1 MSFRASSEADHTAGA
16 SVAGMGM
23 VTAGS
28 MFANVAAYLLQVLAS
43 RMLGV
48 EGYGEFAS
56 LLAAQLVL
64 AVPALALQ
72 SVVAR
77 EVVRG
82 RSSRELRTVGY
93 RCAAVVGVLAVAL
106 APALSAAMDVSMAAT
121 LSAVIAAPVLVLL
134 AAEQGLLQG
143 RGRFGALSVVLAA
156 AGFGKVAPAVV
167 VLVLGGGPGS
177 VLLATAAGIG
187 AVALGARLTAGV
199 PVNSVSETKVTVLAV
214 LQASQVQLVLI
225 AMSALDL
232 VLARALLS
240 SNEAGLYAVG
250 AVASKAAF
258 WLPQAV
264 GVVLYPR
271 MANPLHSASAVRSA
285 LSVVA
290 GLGTVLVIGGALASP
305 LLPLVVGDTYSGVQN
320 YVWLFVLQGACL
332 AVLQSALLW
341 AIAGERT
348 HLAFVAWFALAA
360 EVLLLLFVASTL
372 AQFVTVAA
380 VTAAVTMV
388 VVCALVLRGD
398 QRGAGRMKSRTKDL
412 A

>member
-1 MSFRASSEADHTAGA
+1 MSFRASSEAEHTAGA

-93 RCAAVVGVLAVAL
+93 RCAAVVGVLALAL
-106 APALSAAMDVSMAAT
+106 SPALSAAMDVSMAAT
-121 LSAVIAAPVLVLL
+121 VSAVIAAPVLVLL

-143 RGRFGALSVVLAA
+143 RGRFGALSIVLAA
-156 AGFGKVAPAVV
+156 AGFGKVAPAVL

-177 VLLATAAGIG
+177 VLLATAVGIG
-187 AVALGARLTAGV
+187 VVALGARWTAGV

-232 VLARALLS
+232 VLARTLLS

-271 MANPLHSASAVRSA
+271 MANPLHSAAAVRSA
-285 LSVVA
+285 LAVVA

-348 HLAFVAWFALAA
+348 HLAVVAWIALAA

-380 VTAAVTMV
+380 ATAAVTMV
-388 VVCALVLRGD
+388 VVCGLALWGKD
-398 QRGAGRMKSRTKDL
+398 ISRRR

>member
-93 RCAAVVGVLAVAL
+93 RCAAVVGVLALAL
-106 APALSAAMDVSMAAT
+106 APALSAAMDVSMTAT
-121 LSAVIAAPVLVLL
+121 VSAVIAAPVLVLL

-143 RGRFGALSVVLAA
+143 RGRFGALSIVLAA
-156 AGFGKVAPAVV
+156 AGFGKVAPAVL

-187 AVALGARLTAGV
+187 VVALGARWTAGV

-232 VLARALLS
+232 VLARTLLS

-285 LSVVA
+285 LAVVA

-305 LLPLVVGDTYSGVQN
+305 LLPLVVGDTYSGVQE

-341 AIAGERT
+341 AIAGEHT
-348 HLAFVAWFALAA
+348 HLALVAWFALGV

-372 AQFVTVAA
+372 AQFVVVAA

-388 VVCALVLRGD
+388 VVCGLALWGN
-398 QRGAGRMKSRTKDL
+398 RMDRPST
-412 A
+412 

>member
-1 MSFRASSEADHTAGA
+1 MSFRASSEAEHTAGA

-93 RCAAVVGVLAVAL
+93 RCAAVVGVLALAL
-106 APALSAAMDVSMAAT
+106 SPALSAAMDVSMAAT
-121 LSAVIAAPVLVLL
+121 VSAVIAAPVLVLL

-143 RGRFGALSVVLAA
+143 RGRFGALSIVLAA
-156 AGFGKVAPAVV
+156 AGFGKVAPAVL

-187 AVALGARLTAGV
+187 VAALGARWTAGV
-199 PVNSVSETKVTVLAV
+199 PVDSVSETKVTVLAV

-232 VLARALLS
+232 VLARTLLS

-271 MANPLHSASAVRSA
+271 MANPLHSAAAVRSA
-285 LSVVA
+285 LAVVA

-348 HLAFVAWFALAA
+348 HLAVVAWIALAA

-380 VTAAVTMV
+380 ATAAVTMV
-388 VVCALVLRGD
+388 VVCGLALWGKD
-398 QRGAGRMKSRTKDL
+398 ISRRR

>member
-1 MSFRASSEADHTAGA
+1 
-16 SVAGMGM
+16 M

-93 RCAAVVGVLAVAL
+93 RCAAVVGVLALAL
-106 APALSAAMDVSMAAT
+106 SPALSAAMDVSMAAT
-121 LSAVIAAPVLVLL
+121 VSAVIAAPVLVLL

-143 RGRFGALSVVLAA
+143 RGRFGALSIVLAA
-156 AGFGKVAPAVV
+156 AGFGKVAPAVL

-177 VLLATAAGIG
+177 VLLATAVGIG
-187 AVALGARLTAGV
+187 VVALGARWTAGV

-232 VLARALLS
+232 VLARTLLS

-264 GVVLYPR
+264 GVVLYPQ
-271 MANPLHSASAVRSA
+271 MANPLHSAAAVRSA
-285 LSVVA
+285 LAVVA

-348 HLAFVAWFALAA
+348 HLAVVAWIALAA

-380 VTAAVTMV
+380 ATAVVTMV
-388 VVCALVLRGD
+388 VVCGLALWGKD
-398 QRGAGRMKSRTKDL
+398 ISRRR

>member
-1 MSFRASSEADHTAGA
+1 M
-16 SVAGMGM
+16 
-23 VTAGS
+23 TAGS

-106 APALSAAMDVSMAAT
+106 APALSAAMDISMAAT
-121 LSAVIAAPVLVLL
+121 VSAVIAAPVLVLL

-143 RGRFGALSVVLAA
+143 RGRFGALSLVLAA

-177 VLLATAAGIG
+177 VLLATAVGIG
-187 AVALGARLTAGV
+187 AVAVGARWTAGA
-199 PVNSVSETKVTVLAV
+199 PVSSVSETKVTVLAV

-232 VLARALLS
+232 VLARTLLS

-271 MANPLHSASAVRSA
+271 MANPLHSAAAVRSA
-285 LSVVA
+285 LAVVA

-372 AQFVTVAA
+372 AQFVIVAA
-380 VTAAVTMV
+380 ATAAVTMV
-388 VVCALVLRGD
+388 VVCGLALWGNRVT
-398 QRGAGRMKSRTKDL
+398 ASS
-412 A
+412 

>member
-1 MSFRASSEADHTAGA
+1 MSFRASSEADPTAGA

-93 RCAAVVGVLAVAL
+93 RCAAVVGVLALAL
-106 APALSAAMDVSMAAT
+106 APALSAAMDISMAAT
-121 LSAVIAAPVLVLL
+121 VSAVVAAPVLVLL

-156 AGFGKVAPAVV
+156 AGVGKVAPAVL
-167 VLVLGGGPGS
+167 VLLLGGGPGS

-187 AVALGARLTAGV
+187 VVALGARWTAGV
-199 PVNSVSETKVTVLAV
+199 PVDSVSETKVTVLAV

-232 VLARALLS
+232 VLARTLLS

-285 LSVVA
+285 LAVVA
-290 GLGTVLVIGGALASP
+290 GLGTVLVIGGAVASP

-372 AQFVTVAA
+372 AQFVVVAA

-388 VVCALVLRGD
+388 VVCGLVLWGNRVDRQGV
-398 QRGAGRMKSRTKDL
+398 
-412 A
+412 

>member
-1 MSFRASSEADHTAGA
+1 M
-16 SVAGMGM
+16 
-23 VTAGS
+23 TAGS

-93 RCAAVVGVLAVAL
+93 RCAAVVGVLALAL
-106 APALSAAMDVSMAAT
+106 SPALSAAMDVSMAAT
-121 LSAVIAAPVLVLL
+121 VSAVIAAPVLVLL

-143 RGRFGALSVVLAA
+143 RGRFGALSIVLAA
-156 AGFGKVAPAVV
+156 AGFGKVAPAVL

-187 AVALGARLTAGV
+187 VVALGARWTAGV

-232 VLARALLS
+232 VLARTLLS

-271 MANPLHSASAVRSA
+271 MANPLHSAAAVRSA
-285 LSVVA
+285 LAVVA

-348 HLAFVAWFALAA
+348 HLAVVAWIALAA

-380 VTAAVTMV
+380 ATAAVTMV
-388 VVCALVLRGD
+388 VVCGLALWGKD
-398 QRGAGRMKSRTKDL
+398 ISRRR

>member
-1 MSFRASSEADHTAGA
+1 MSFRASSEADHTPGA

-82 RSSRELRTVGY
+82 RSSGELRTVGY

-106 APALSAAMDVSMAAT
+106 APALSAAMDISMAAT
-121 LSAVIAAPVLVLL
+121 VSAVIAAPVLVLL

-143 RGRFGALSVVLAA
+143 RGRFGALSLVLAA
-156 AGFGKVAPAVV
+156 AGFGKVVPAVV
-167 VLVLGGGPGS
+167 VLALGGGPGS
-177 VLLATAAGIG
+177 VLLATAGGIG
-187 AVALGARLTAGV
+187 AVAVGARWTAGA
-199 PVNSVSETKVTVLAV
+199 PVSSVSETKVTVLAV

-232 VLARALLS
+232 VLARTLLS

-271 MANPLHSASAVRSA
+271 MANPLHSAAAVRSA
-285 LSVVA
+285 LAVVA

-372 AQFVTVAA
+372 AQFVIVAA
-380 VTAAVTMV
+380 ATAAVTMV
-388 VVCALVLRGD
+388 AVCALVLWGGGVSR
-398 QRGAGRMKSRTKDL
+398 QRDGSR
-412 A
+412 

>member
-1 MSFRASSEADHTAGA
+1 M
-16 SVAGMGM
+16 
-23 VTAGS
+23 TAGS

-93 RCAAVVGVLAVAL
+93 RCAAVVGVLALAL
-106 APALSAAMDVSMAAT
+106 SPALSAALDVSMAAT
-121 LSAVIAAPVLVLL
+121 VSAVIAAPVLVLL

-143 RGRFGALSVVLAA
+143 RGRFGALSIVLAA
-156 AGFGKVAPAVV
+156 AGFGKVAPAVL

-187 AVALGARLTAGV
+187 VVALGARWTAGV

-232 VLARALLS
+232 VLARTLLS

-271 MANPLHSASAVRSA
+271 MANPLHSAAAVRSA
-285 LSVVA
+285 LAVVA

-348 HLAFVAWFALAA
+348 HLAVVAWIALAA

-380 VTAAVTMV
+380 ATAAVTMV
-388 VVCALVLRGD
+388 VVCGLALWGKD
-398 QRGAGRMKSRTKDL
+398 ISRRR

>member
-1 MSFRASSEADHTAGA
+1 MIGTLYRVLMSFRASSEAGHSSGS

-43 RMLGV
+43 RWLGV
-48 EGYGEFAS
+48 DGYGEFAS

-82 RSSRELRTVGY
+82 RSSSELRTVGY
-93 RCAAVVGVLAVAL
+93 RCAAVVGVIALAL
-106 APALSAAMDVSMAAT
+106 APVLSAAMDVSTAAT
-121 LSAVIAAPVLVLL
+121 AAAVVAAPALVLL

-156 AGFGKVAPAVV
+156 AGFGKVVPAVV
-167 VLVLGGGPGS
+167 VLVLGGSPGA
-177 VLLATAAGIG
+177 VLLAIAVGIG
-187 AVALGARLTAGV
+187 VVALGARWTAGA
-199 PVNSVSETKVTVLAV
+199 PVNAVSETKVTVLAV

-225 AMSALDL
+225 ALSALDL

-240 SNEAGLYAVG
+240 PNEAGLYAVG

-271 MANPLHSASAVRSA
+271 MADPLHSAAAVRSA
-285 LSVVA
+285 LTVVA
-290 GLGTVLVIGGALASP
+290 GLGTVLVIGGAVASP
-305 LLPLVVGDTYSGVQN
+305 VLTLVVGDTYSGVQQ

-332 AVLQSALLW
+332 AVLQGALLW

-348 HLAFVAWFALAA
+348 RLALVAWVALAV
-360 EVLLLLFVASTL
+360 EVLLLLVVASTL

-380 VTAAVTMV
+380 ITAAVTAAV
-388 VVCALVLRGD
+388 VCGSAL
-398 QRGAGRMKSRTKDL
+398 RTV

>member
-1 MSFRASSEADHTAGA
+1 MSFRASSEADPTAGA

-93 RCAAVVGVLAVAL
+93 RCAAVVGVLALAL
-106 APALSAAMDVSMAAT
+106 APALSAAMDISMAAT
-121 LSAVIAAPVLVLL
+121 VSAVVAAPVLVLL

-156 AGFGKVAPAVV
+156 AGVGKVAPAVL
-167 VLVLGGGPGS
+167 VLLLGGGPGS

-187 AVALGARLTAGV
+187 VVALGARWTAGV
-199 PVNSVSETKVTVLAV
+199 PVDSVSETKVTVLAV

-232 VLARALLS
+232 VLARTLLS

-285 LSVVA
+285 LAVVA
-290 GLGTVLVIGGALASP
+290 GLGTVLVIGGAVASP
-305 LLPLVVGDTYSGVQN
+305 LLPVVVGDTYSGVQN

-372 AQFVTVAA
+372 AQFVVVAA

-388 VVCALVLRGD
+388 VVCGLVLWGNRVDRQGV
-398 QRGAGRMKSRTKDL
+398 
-412 A
+412 

>member
-93 RCAAVVGVLAVAL
+93 RCAAVVGVLALAL
-106 APALSAAMDVSMAAT
+106 APALSAAMDISVGAT
-121 LSAVIAAPVLVLL
+121 VSAVIAAPVLVLL

-167 VLVLGGGPGS
+167 VLLLGGGPGS
-177 VLLATAAGIG
+177 ILLATAAGIG
-187 AVALGARLTAGV
+187 VVALGARWTAGV

-232 VLARALLS
+232 VLARTLLS
-240 SNEAGLYAVG
+240 TNEAGLYAVG

-271 MANPLHSASAVRSA
+271 MANPLHSDSAVRSA
-285 LSVVA
+285 LAVVA
-290 GLGTVLVIGGALASP
+290 GLGTVLVIGGAVASP
-305 LLPLVVGDTYSGVQN
+305 LLPLVVGDTYSGVQE

-348 HLAFVAWFALAA
+348 HLAFVAWFALAV
-360 EVLLLLFVASTL
+360 EILLLVFVASTL

-388 VVCALVLRGD
+388 VVCGLVLFARD
-398 QRGAGRMKSRTKDL
+398 APR
-412 A
+412 

>member
-1 MSFRASSEADHTAGA
+1 MSFRASSEAVHTAGA

-93 RCAAVVGVLAVAL
+93 RCAAVVGVLALAL
-106 APALSAAMDVSMAAT
+106 SPALSAALDVSMAAT
-121 LSAVIAAPVLVLL
+121 VSAVIAAPVLVLL

-143 RGRFGALSVVLAA
+143 RGRFGALSIVLAA
-156 AGFGKVAPAVV
+156 AGFGKVAPAVL

-187 AVALGARLTAGV
+187 VVALGARWTAGV

-232 VLARALLS
+232 VLARTLLS

-271 MANPLHSASAVRSA
+271 MANPLHSAAAVRSA
-285 LSVVA
+285 LAVVA

-348 HLAFVAWFALAA
+348 HLAVVAWIALAA

-380 VTAAVTMV
+380 ATAAVTMV
-388 VVCALVLRGD
+388 VVCGLALWGKD
-398 QRGAGRMKSRTKDL
+398 ISRRR

>member
-93 RCAAVVGVLAVAL
+93 RCAAVVGVLALAL
-106 APALSAAMDVSMAAT
+106 APALSSAMDVSMAAT
-121 LSAVIAAPVLVLL
+121 VSAVIAAPVLVLL

-143 RGRFGALSVVLAA
+143 RGRFGALSIVLAA
-156 AGFGKVAPAVV
+156 AGFGKVAPAVL
-167 VLVLGGGPGS
+167 VLLLGGGPGS

-187 AVALGARLTAGV
+187 VVALGARWTAGV

-232 VLARALLS
+232 VLARTLLS

-285 LSVVA
+285 LAVVA

-305 LLPLVVGDTYSGVQN
+305 LLPLVVGDTYSGVQE

-341 AIAGERT
+341 AIAGEHT
-348 HLAFVAWFALAA
+348 HLALVAWFALGV

-372 AQFVTVAA
+372 AQFVVVAA
-380 VTAAVTMV
+380 VTAAVTMM
-388 VVCALVLRGD
+388 VVCGLALWGN
-398 QRGAGRMKSRTKDL
+398 RMDRPST
-412 A
+412 

>member
-1 MSFRASSEADHTAGA
+1 M
-16 SVAGMGM
+16 
-23 VTAGS
+23 TAGS

-93 RCAAVVGVLAVAL
+93 RCAAVVGVLALAL
-106 APALSAAMDVSMAAT
+106 SPALSAAMDVSMAAT
-121 LSAVIAAPVLVLL
+121 VSAVIAAPVLVLL

-143 RGRFGALSVVLAA
+143 RGRFGALSIVLAA
-156 AGFGKVAPAVV
+156 AGFGKVAPAVL

-177 VLLATAAGIG
+177 VLLATAVGIG
-187 AVALGARLTAGV
+187 VVALGARWTAGV

-232 VLARALLS
+232 VLARTLLS

-271 MANPLHSASAVRSA
+271 MANPLHSAAAVRSA
-285 LSVVA
+285 LAVVA

-348 HLAFVAWFALAA
+348 HLAVVAWIALAA

-380 VTAAVTMV
+380 ATAAVTMV
-388 VVCALVLRGD
+388 VVCGLALWGKD
-398 QRGAGRMKSRTKDL
+398 ISRRR

>member
-93 RCAAVVGVLAVAL
+93 RCAAVVGVLALAL
-106 APALSAAMDVSMAAT
+106 APALSAAMDISMAAT
-121 LSAVIAAPVLVLL
+121 VSAVIAAPVLVLL

-156 AGFGKVAPAVV
+156 AGFGKVAPAVL

-187 AVALGARLTAGV
+187 VVALGARWTAGV

-232 VLARALLS
+232 VLARTLLS

-285 LSVVA
+285 LAVVA
-290 GLGTVLVIGGALASP
+290 GLGTVLVIGGAVASP
-305 LLPLVVGDTYSGVQN
+305 LLPLVVGDTYSGVQE

-348 HLAFVAWFALAA
+348 HLAFVAWFALGV

-372 AQFVTVAA
+372 AQFVVVAA

-388 VVCALVLRGD
+388 VVCGLVLWGNRVD
-398 QRGAGRMKSRTKDL
+398 RPST
-412 A
+412 

>member
-1 MSFRASSEADHTAGA
+1 MIGTLYRGLMSFRASSEAEHTAGA

-93 RCAAVVGVLAVAL
+93 RCAAVVGVLALAL
-106 APALSAAMDVSMAAT
+106 APALSAAMDISMAAT
-121 LSAVIAAPVLVLL
+121 VSAVIAAPVLVLL

-156 AGFGKVAPAVV
+156 AGFGKVAPAVL

-187 AVALGARLTAGV
+187 VVALGARWTAGV

-232 VLARALLS
+232 VLARTLLS

-258 WLPQAV
+258 WLPQA
-264 GVVLYPR
+264 
-271 MANPLHSASAVRSA
+271 SASFCIRGWRTRCIRPPRCDRRWPSSRGSVRFWWSA
-285 LSVVA
+285 ARWRLRCCH
-290 GLGTVLVIGGALASP
+290 
-305 LLPLVVGDTYSGVQN
+305 
-320 YVWLFVLQGACL
+320 WW
-332 AVLQSALLW
+332 W
-341 AIAGERT
+341 AIRIPVCRSTSGCSCCR
-348 HLAFVAWFALAA
+348 VRAWPCCRARCCGPSR
-360 EVLLLLFVASTL
+360 ASAPTSL
-372 AQFVTVAA
+372 SSPGSPSASRCCCCCSSRRHSRNSSSSPQSP
-380 VTAAVTMV
+380 
-388 VVCALVLRGD
+388 
-398 QRGAGRMKSRTKDL
+398 QR
-412 A
+412 

>member
-1 MSFRASSEADHTAGA
+1 MSFRASPEADPTAGA

-93 RCAAVVGVLAVAL
+93 RCAAVVGVLALAL
-106 APALSAAMDVSMAAT
+106 APALSAAMDISMAAT
-121 LSAVIAAPVLVLL
+121 VSAVVAAPVLVLL

-156 AGFGKVAPAVV
+156 AGVGKVAPAVL
-167 VLVLGGGPGS
+167 VLLLGGGPGS

-187 AVALGARLTAGV
+187 VVALGARWTAGV
-199 PVNSVSETKVTVLAV
+199 PVDSVSETKVTVLAV

-232 VLARALLS
+232 VLARTLLS

-285 LSVVA
+285 LAVVA
-290 GLGTVLVIGGALASP
+290 GLGTVLVIGGAVASP

-372 AQFVTVAA
+372 AQFVVVAA

-388 VVCALVLRGD
+388 VVCGLVLWGNRVDRQGV
-398 QRGAGRMKSRTKDL
+398 
-412 A
+412 

>member
-1 MSFRASSEADHTAGA
+1 MSFRASSEADHTPGA

-106 APALSAAMDVSMAAT
+106 APALSAAMDISMAAT
-121 LSAVIAAPVLVLL
+121 VSAVIAAPVLVLL

-143 RGRFGALSVVLAA
+143 RGRFGALSLVLAA

-167 VLVLGGGPGS
+167 VLALGGGPGS
-177 VLLATAAGIG
+177 VLLATAVGIG
-187 AVALGARLTAGV
+187 AVALGARWTAGA
-199 PVNSVSETKVTVLAV
+199 PVSSVSETKVTVLAV

-232 VLARALLS
+232 VLARTLLS
-240 SNEAGLYAVG
+240 SNQAGLYAVG

-271 MANPLHSASAVRSA
+271 MANPLHSAAALRSA
-285 LSVVA
+285 LAVVA

-372 AQFVTVAA
+372 AQFVVVAA
-380 VTAAVTMV
+380 ATAAVTMV
-388 VVCALVLRGD
+388 AVCALVLWGGGVSR
-398 QRGAGRMKSRTKDL
+398 QRDGSR
-412 A
+412 

>member
-1 MSFRASSEADHTAGA
+1 MSFRASSEAEHTAGA

-93 RCAAVVGVLAVAL
+93 RCAAVVGVLALAL
-106 APALSAAMDVSMAAT
+106 SPALSAAMDVSMAAT
-121 LSAVIAAPVLVLL
+121 VSAVIAAPVLVLL

-143 RGRFGALSVVLAA
+143 RGRFGALSIVLAA
-156 AGFGKVAPAVV
+156 AGFGKVAPAVL

-187 AVALGARLTAGV
+187 VVALGARWTAGV

-232 VLARALLS
+232 VLARTLLS

-271 MANPLHSASAVRSA
+271 MANPLHSAAAVRSA
-285 LSVVA
+285 LAVVA

-348 HLAFVAWFALAA
+348 HLAVVAWIALAA

-380 VTAAVTMV
+380 ATAAVTMV
-388 VVCALVLRGD
+388 VVCGLALWGKDISR
-398 QRGAGRMKSRTKDL
+398 RRAGSR
-412 A
+412 

>member
-1 MSFRASSEADHTAGA
+1 MSFRASEADHTAGA

-28 MFANVAAYLLQVLAS
+28 MFANVAAYVLQVLAS

-106 APALSAAMDVSMAAT
+106 APALSAAMDISMAST
-121 LSAVIAAPVLVLL
+121 VSAVIAAPVLVLL

-156 AGFGKVAPAVV
+156 AGFGKVAPAVL

-187 AVALGARLTAGV
+187 VVSLGARWTAGV
-199 PVNSVSETKVTVLAV
+199 PVHAVSETKVTVLAV

-232 VLARALLS
+232 VLARTLLS

-285 LSVVA
+285 LAVVA

-380 VTAAVTMV
+380 VTAAVTMA
-388 VVCALVLRGD
+388 VVCGLVLWGNREIAPTGPD
-398 QRGAGRMKSRTKDL
+398 RS
-412 A
+412 

>member
-1 MSFRASSEADHTAGA
+1 MSFRASSEADHPAGA

-28 MFANVAAYLLQVLAS
+28 MFANVVAYLLQVLAS

-56 LLAAQLVL
+56 LLAVQLVL

-82 RSSRELRTVGY
+82 RSSRELRGVGY
-93 RCAAVVGVLAVAL
+93 RCAAVVGVLAL
-106 APALSAAMDVSMAAT
+106 AVSPALSAAMDVSAAAT
-121 LSAVIAAPVLVLL
+121 VSAVIAAPVLVLL

-167 VLVLGGGPGS
+167 VLLLGGGPGS

-187 AVALGARLTAGV
+187 VVAVGARSAAGA
-199 PVNSVSETKVTVLAV
+199 PVNAVSETRVTVLTV

-232 VLARALLS
+232 VLARSLLS
-240 SNEAGLYAVG
+240 STEAGLYAVG

-271 MANPLHSASAVRSA
+271 MANPLHSAAAVRSA
-285 LSVVA
+285 LTVVA
-290 GLGTVLVIGGALASP
+290 GLGTVLVLGGALASP
-305 LLPLVVGDTYSGVQN
+305 LLPLVVGDTYSGVQQ

-348 HLAFVAWFALAA
+348 HLALVAWFALAV
-360 EVLLLLFVASTL
+360 EVLLLLFVAFTL

-380 VTAAVTMV
+380 VTAAVTMA
-388 VVCALVLRGD
+388 VVCGVVLFGD
-398 QRGAGRMKSRTKDL
+398 RISRARAGSRR
-412 A
+412 

>member
-1 MSFRASSEADHTAGA
+1 M
-16 SVAGMGM
+16 
-23 VTAGS
+23 TAGS

-82 RSSRELRTVGY
+82 RSSGELRTVGY

-106 APALSAAMDVSMAAT
+106 APALSAAMDISMAAT
-121 LSAVIAAPVLVLL
+121 VSAVIAAPVLVLL

-143 RGRFGALSVVLAA
+143 RGRFGALSLVLAA
-156 AGFGKVAPAVV
+156 AGFGKVVPAVV
-167 VLVLGGGPGS
+167 VLALGGGPGS
-177 VLLATAAGIG
+177 VLLATAGGIG
-187 AVALGARLTAGV
+187 AVAVGARWTAGA
-199 PVNSVSETKVTVLAV
+199 PVSSVSETKVTVLAV

-232 VLARALLS
+232 VLARTLLS

-271 MANPLHSASAVRSA
+271 MANPLHSAAAVRSA
-285 LSVVA
+285 LAVVA

-372 AQFVTVAA
+372 AQFVIVAA
-380 VTAAVTMV
+380 ATAAVTMV
-388 VVCALVLRGD
+388 AVCALVLWGGGVSR
-398 QRGAGRMKSRTKDL
+398 QRDGSR
-412 A
+412 

>member
-1 MSFRASSEADHTAGA
+1 MSFRASSEADPTAGA

-82 RSSRELRTVGY
+82 RSSRELRTLGY
-93 RCAAVVGVLAVAL
+93 RCAAVVGVLALAL
-106 APALSAAMDVSMAAT
+106 APALSAAMDISMAAT
-121 LSAVIAAPVLVLL
+121 VSAVVAAPVLVLL

-156 AGFGKVAPAVV
+156 AGVGKVAPAVL
-167 VLVLGGGPGS
+167 VLLLGGGPGS

-187 AVALGARLTAGV
+187 VVALGARWTAGV

-232 VLARALLS
+232 VLARTLLS

-285 LSVVA
+285 LAVVA
-290 GLGTVLVIGGALASP
+290 GLGTVLVIGGAVASP

-372 AQFVTVAA
+372 AQFVVVAA

-388 VVCALVLRGD
+388 VVCGLVLWGNRVDRQGV
-398 QRGAGRMKSRTKDL
+398 
-412 A
+412 

>member
-1 MSFRASSEADHTAGA
+1 M
-16 SVAGMGM
+16 
-23 VTAGS
+23 TAGS

-106 APALSAAMDVSMAAT
+106 APALSAAMNVSMTAT
-121 LSAVIAAPVLVLL
+121 VSAVIAAPVLVLL

-143 RGRFGALSVVLAA
+143 RGRFGALSLVLAA
-156 AGFGKVAPAVV
+156 AGFGKVVPAVV
-167 VLVLGGGPGS
+167 VLALGGGPGS

-187 AVALGARLTAGV
+187 AVAIGARWTAGV
-199 PVNSVSETKVTVLAV
+199 PENSVSETKVTVLAV

-232 VLARALLS
+232 VLARTLLS

-271 MANPLHSASAVRSA
+271 MANPAHSAAAVRSA
-285 LSVVA
+285 LAVVA

-360 EVLLLLFVASTL
+360 EVLLLVFVASTL

-388 VVCALVLRGD
+388 VVCGLVLWGNRVT
-398 QRGAGRMKSRTKDL
+398 ASS
-412 A
+412 

>member
-1 MSFRASSEADHTAGA
+1 
-16 SVAGMGM
+16 M

-93 RCAAVVGVLAVAL
+93 RCAAVVGVLALAL
-106 APALSAAMDVSMAAT
+106 APALSSAMDVSMAAT
-121 LSAVIAAPVLVLL
+121 VSAVIAAPVLVLL

-143 RGRFGALSVVLAA
+143 RGRFGALSIVLAA
-156 AGFGKVAPAVV
+156 AGFGKVAPAVL
-167 VLVLGGGPGS
+167 VLLLGGGPGS

-187 AVALGARLTAGV
+187 VVALGARWTAGV

-232 VLARALLS
+232 VLARTLLS

-285 LSVVA
+285 LAVVA

-305 LLPLVVGDTYSGVQN
+305 LLPLVVGDTYSGVQE

-341 AIAGERT
+341 AIAGEHT
-348 HLAFVAWFALAA
+348 HLALVAWFALGV

-372 AQFVTVAA
+372 AQFVVVAA
-380 VTAAVTMV
+380 VTAAVTMM
-388 VVCALVLRGD
+388 VVCGLALWGN
-398 QRGAGRMKSRTKDL
+398 RMDRPST
-412 A
+412 

>member
-1 MSFRASSEADHTAGA
+1 M
-16 SVAGMGM
+16 
-23 VTAGS
+23 TAGS

-93 RCAAVVGVLAVAL
+93 RCAAVVGVLALAL
-106 APALSAAMDVSMAAT
+106 SPALSAAMDVSMAAT
-121 LSAVIAAPVLVLL
+121 VSAVIAAPVLVLL

-143 RGRFGALSVVLAA
+143 RGRFGALSIVLAA
-156 AGFGKVAPAVV
+156 AGFGKVAPAVL

-187 AVALGARLTAGV
+187 VVALGARWTAGV
-199 PVNSVSETKVTVLAV
+199 PVNSASETKVTVLAV

-232 VLARALLS
+232 VLARTLLS

-271 MANPLHSASAVRSA
+271 MANPLHSAAAVRSA
-285 LSVVA
+285 LAVVA

-348 HLAFVAWFALAA
+348 HLAVVAWIALAA

-380 VTAAVTMV
+380 ATAAVTMV
-388 VVCALVLRGD
+388 VVCGLALWGKD
-398 QRGAGRMKSRTKDL
+398 ISRRR

>member
-1 MSFRASSEADHTAGA
+1 MSFRASSEAEHTAGA

-93 RCAAVVGVLAVAL
+93 RCAAVVGVLALAL
-106 APALSAAMDVSMAAT
+106 SPALSAAMDVSMAAT
-121 LSAVIAAPVLVLL
+121 VSAVIAAPVLVLL

-143 RGRFGALSVVLAA
+143 RGRFGALSIVLAA
-156 AGFGKVAPAVV
+156 AGFGKVAPAVL

-187 AVALGARLTAGV
+187 VAALGARWTAGV

-232 VLARALLS
+232 VLARTLLS

-271 MANPLHSASAVRSA
+271 MANPLHSAAAVRSA
-285 LSVVA
+285 LAVVA

-348 HLAFVAWFALAA
+348 HLAVVAWIALAA

-380 VTAAVTMV
+380 ATAAVTMV
-388 VVCALVLRGD
+388 VVCGLALWGKD
-398 QRGAGRMKSRTKDL
+398 ISRRR

>member
-1 MSFRASSEADHTAGA
+1 MSFRASSEAEHTAGA

-93 RCAAVVGVLAVAL
+93 RCAAVVGVLALAL
-106 APALSAAMDVSMAAT
+106 SPALSAAMDVSMAAT
-121 LSAVIAAPVLVLL
+121 VSAVIAAPVLVLL

-143 RGRFGALSVVLAA
+143 RGRFGALSIVLAA
-156 AGFGKVAPAVV
+156 AGFGKVAPAVL

-187 AVALGARLTAGV
+187 VVALGARWTAGV

-232 VLARALLS
+232 VLARTLLS

-271 MANPLHSASAVRSA
+271 MANPLHSAAAVRSA
-285 LSVVA
+285 LAVVA

-348 HLAFVAWFALAA
+348 HLAVVAWIALAA

-380 VTAAVTMV
+380 ATAAVTMV
-388 VVCALVLRGD
+388 VVCGLALWGKD
-398 QRGAGRMKSRTKDL
+398 ISRRR

>member
-1 MSFRASSEADHTAGA
+1 MSFRASSEAEHTAGA

-93 RCAAVVGVLAVAL
+93 RCAAVVGVLALAL

-121 LSAVIAAPVLVLL
+121 VSAVIAAPVLVLL

-156 AGFGKVAPAVV
+156 AGFGKVAPAVL

-187 AVALGARLTAGV
+187 VVALGARWTAGV

-232 VLARALLS
+232 VLARTLLS

-271 MANPLHSASAVRSA
+271 MANPLHSAAAVRSA
-285 LSVVA
+285 LAVVA

-348 HLAFVAWFALAA
+348 HLAVVAWIALAA

-380 VTAAVTMV
+380 ATAAVTMV
-388 VVCALVLRGD
+388 VVCGLALWGKD
-398 QRGAGRMKSRTKDL
+398 ISRRR

>member
-1 MSFRASSEADHTAGA
+1 MSFRASSEADHTPGA

-106 APALSAAMDVSMAAT
+106 APALSAAMDISMAAT
-121 LSAVIAAPVLVLL
+121 VSAVIAAPVLVLL

-143 RGRFGALSVVLAA
+143 RGRFGALSLVLAA

-177 VLLATAAGIG
+177 VLLATAVGIG
-187 AVALGARLTAGV
+187 AVAVGARWTAGA
-199 PVNSVSETKVTVLAV
+199 PVSSVSETKVTVLAV

-232 VLARALLS
+232 VLARTLLS

-271 MANPLHSASAVRSA
+271 MANPLHSAAAVRSA
-285 LSVVA
+285 LAVVA

-372 AQFVTVAA
+372 AQFVIVAA
-380 VTAAVTMV
+380 ATAAVTMV
-388 VVCALVLRGD
+388 VVCGLALWGNRVT
-398 QRGAGRMKSRTKDL
+398 ASS
-412 A
+412 

>member
-1 MSFRASSEADHTAGA
+1 MIGTLYRGLMSFRASSEADHPAGT

-106 APALSAAMDVSMAAT
+106 APALSAAMNVSTAAT

-143 RGRFGALSVVLAA
+143 RGRFGALSLVLAA

-167 VLVLGGGPGS
+167 VLLLGGGPGS

-187 AVALGARLTAGV
+187 VVAVGARAAAGV
-199 PVNSVSETKVTVLAV
+199 PVNAVSETKVTVSTV

-225 AMSALDL
+225 ALSALDL
-232 VLARALLS
+232 VLARSLLS
-240 SNEAGLYAVG
+240 STEAGLYAVG
-250 AVASKAAF
+250 AVASKAAL

-271 MANPLHSASAVRSA
+271 MANPQHSTAAVRSA
-285 LSVVA
+285 LAVVA
-290 GLGTVLVIGGALASP
+290 GLGIVLVSGGALASP
-305 LLPLVVGDTYSGVQN
+305 LLPVVVGDTYSGVQN

-332 AVLQSALLW
+332 AVLQGALLW

-372 AQFVTVAA
+372 AQFITVAA
-380 VTAAVTMV
+380 ITAAVTMV
-388 VVCALVLRGD
+388 VVCALVLWGNRNG
-398 QRGAGRMKSRTKDL
+398 G
-412 A
+412 

>member
-1 MSFRASSEADHTAGA
+1 
-16 SVAGMGM
+16 M

-93 RCAAVVGVLAVAL
+93 RCAAVVGVLALAL
-106 APALSAAMDVSMAAT
+106 APALSAAMDVSMTAT
-121 LSAVIAAPVLVLL
+121 VSAVIAAPVLVLL

-143 RGRFGALSVVLAA
+143 RGRFGALSIVLAA
-156 AGFGKVAPAVV
+156 AGFGKVAPAVL

-187 AVALGARLTAGV
+187 VVALGARWTAGV

-232 VLARALLS
+232 VLARTLLS

-285 LSVVA
+285 LAVVA

-305 LLPLVVGDTYSGVQN
+305 LLPLVVGDTYSGVQE

-341 AIAGERT
+341 AIAGEHT
-348 HLAFVAWFALAA
+348 HLALVAWFALGV

-372 AQFVTVAA
+372 AQFVVVAA

-388 VVCALVLRGD
+388 VVCGLALWGN
-398 QRGAGRMKSRTKDL
+398 RMDRPST
-412 A
+412 

>member
-1 MSFRASSEADHTAGA
+1 
-16 SVAGMGM
+16 M

-43 RMLGV
+43 RWLGV
-48 EGYGEFAS
+48 DGYGEFAS

-82 RSSRELRTVGY
+82 RSSSELRTVGY
-93 RCAAVVGVLAVAL
+93 RCAAVVGVIALAL
-106 APALSAAMDVSMAAT
+106 APVLSAAMDVSTAAT
-121 LSAVIAAPVLVLL
+121 AAAVVAAPALVLL

-156 AGFGKVAPAVV
+156 AGFGKVVPAVV
-167 VLVLGGGPGS
+167 VLVLGGSPGA
-177 VLLATAAGIG
+177 VLLAIAVGIG
-187 AVALGARLTAGV
+187 VVALGARWTAGA
-199 PVNSVSETKVTVLAV
+199 PVNAVSETKVTVLAV

-225 AMSALDL
+225 ALSALDL

-240 SNEAGLYAVG
+240 PNEAGLYAVG

-271 MANPLHSASAVRSA
+271 MADPLHSAAAVRSA
-285 LSVVA
+285 LTVVA
-290 GLGTVLVIGGALASP
+290 GLGTVLVIGGAVASP
-305 LLPLVVGDTYSGVQN
+305 VLTLVVGDTYSGVQQ

-332 AVLQSALLW
+332 AVLQGALLW

-348 HLAFVAWFALAA
+348 RLALVAWVALAV
-360 EVLLLLFVASTL
+360 EVLLLLVVASTL

-380 VTAAVTMV
+380 ITAAVTAAV
-388 VVCALVLRGD
+388 VCGSAL
-398 QRGAGRMKSRTKDL
+398 RTV

>member
-1 MSFRASSEADHTAGA
+1 M
-16 SVAGMGM
+16 
-23 VTAGS
+23 TAGS

-93 RCAAVVGVLAVAL
+93 RCAAVVGVLALAL
-106 APALSAAMDVSMAAT
+106 APALSSAMDVSMAAT
-121 LSAVIAAPVLVLL
+121 VSAVIAAPVLVLL

-143 RGRFGALSVVLAA
+143 RGRFGALSIVLAA
-156 AGFGKVAPAVV
+156 AGFGKVAPAVL
-167 VLVLGGGPGS
+167 VLLLGGGPGS

-187 AVALGARLTAGV
+187 VVALGARWTAGV

-232 VLARALLS
+232 VLARTLLS

-285 LSVVA
+285 LAVVA

-305 LLPLVVGDTYSGVQN
+305 LLPLVVGDTYSGVQE

-341 AIAGERT
+341 AIAGEHT
-348 HLAFVAWFALAA
+348 HLALVAWFALGV

-372 AQFVTVAA
+372 AQFVVVAA
-380 VTAAVTMV
+380 VTAAVTMM
-388 VVCALVLRGD
+388 VVCGLALWGN
-398 QRGAGRMKSRTKDL
+398 RMDRPST
-412 A
+412 

>member
-16 SVAGMGM
+16 SAAGMGM

-106 APALSAAMDVSMAAT
+106 APALSAAMNVSMTAT
-121 LSAVIAAPVLVLL
+121 VSAVIAAPVLVLL

-143 RGRFGALSVVLAA
+143 RGRFGALSLVLAA
-156 AGFGKVAPAVV
+156 AGFGKVVPAVV
-167 VLVLGGGPGS
+167 VLALGGGPGS

-187 AVALGARLTAGV
+187 AVAIGARWTAGV
-199 PVNSVSETKVTVLAV
+199 PENSVSETKVTVLAV

-232 VLARALLS
+232 VLARTLLS

-271 MANPLHSASAVRSA
+271 MANPAHSAAAVRSA
-285 LSVVA
+285 LAVVA

-360 EVLLLLFVASTL
+360 EVLLLVFVASTL

-388 VVCALVLRGD
+388 VVCGLVLWGNRVT
-398 QRGAGRMKSRTKDL
+398 ASS
-412 A
+412 

>member
-93 RCAAVVGVLAVAL
+93 RCAAVVGMLAVAL
-106 APALSAAMDVSMAAT
+106 APALSAALDISMAAT
-121 LSAVIAAPVLVLL
+121 VSAVIAAPVLVLL

-143 RGRFGALSVVLAA
+143 RGRFGALSLVLAA

-167 VLVLGGGPGS
+167 VLALGGGPGA
-177 VLLATAAGIG
+177 VLLATAVGIG
-187 AVALGARLTAGV
+187 AVAIGARWTAGV

-232 VLARALLS
+232 VLARTLLS

-271 MANPLHSASAVRSA
+271 MANPLHSAAAVRSA
-285 LSVVA
+285 LAVVA

-348 HLAFVAWFALAA
+348 RIALVAWFALAA
-360 EVLLLLFVASTL
+360 EVLLLLIVASTL

-388 VVCALVLRGD
+388 VVCALVLWGNRVT
-398 QRGAGRMKSRTKDL
+398 ASS
-412 A
+412 